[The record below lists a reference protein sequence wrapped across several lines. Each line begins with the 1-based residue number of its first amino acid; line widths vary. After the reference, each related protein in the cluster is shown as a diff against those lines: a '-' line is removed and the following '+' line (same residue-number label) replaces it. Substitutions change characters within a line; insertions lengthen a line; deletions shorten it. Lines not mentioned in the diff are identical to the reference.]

1 MKVGNAQNVFISG
14 YNQKW
19 SDNMIEYAIN
29 KDFQN
34 YVDKY
39 RKSREIELDEALK
52 HKLVQNVEDY
62 YKEIRIAKG

>member
-1 MKVGNAQNVFISG
+1 MLWMDC
-14 YNQKW
+14 QKRR
-19 SDNMIEYAIN
+19 SSMIEYAIN

-62 YKEIRIAKG
+62 YKEMRIAQG

>member
-1 MKVGNAQNVFISG
+1 
-14 YNQKW
+14 
-19 SDNMIEYAIN
+19 MIEYAIN

-39 RKSREIELDEALK
+39 RKSREIELDEVLK
-52 HKLVQNVEDY
+52 HKVVQSVEDY

>member
-1 MKVGNAQNVFISG
+1 MKVGNAQNVFIGG

-62 YKEIRIAKG
+62 YKEMRIAQG

>member
-1 MKVGNAQNVFISG
+1 
-14 YNQKW
+14 
-19 SDNMIEYAIN
+19 MIEYAIN

-39 RKSREIELDEALK
+39 RKSREIELDEVLK